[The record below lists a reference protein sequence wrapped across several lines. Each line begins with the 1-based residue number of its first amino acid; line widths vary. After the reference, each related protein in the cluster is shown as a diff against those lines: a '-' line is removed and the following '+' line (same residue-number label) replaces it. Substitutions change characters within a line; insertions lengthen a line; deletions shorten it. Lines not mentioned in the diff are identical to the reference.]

1 MSKTLNVWLISGET
15 SGDMYGAEIAAALR
29 RLAGTDGCGINIS
42 GMGGIRMREAGVEL
56 LADSTELGVVGV
68 AEVVKHLFTFF
79 AIFRRLVRRAE
90 ADRPD
95 AVVMIDYPGFN
106 LELAKAMWKRGIPV
120 IWFVSPQVWTWKKYR
135 IFKLEKYCR
144 KMLVIFPFEVEVY
157 GVTRLD
163 TEFVGH
169 PLLEMVDARRD
180 PSIVRDRNLV
190 LLLPGSRDMEVSRLL
205 IPMLDSAAELVKRH
219 SELRFVL
226 TAPRPKIYEKCRAI
240 CARYREKHPESPEID
255 VLLGGTAEFQQ
266 RAVAG
271 IAASGT
277 VTVESAIAGLPL
289 VVVYKMNLFTILLAA
304 VLVKLYRGF
313 FTMVNVILNRE
324 AFEEFIQYEVKS
336 ANIVPALERI
346 LPGGS
351 RREQVEK
358 DMAELRGE
366 LSPDGKTNA
375 LECCAE
381 KIYRT
386 IQAEGK
392 TE

>member
-1 MSKTLNVWLISGET
+1 MSDTLNVWLISGET
-15 SGDMYGAEIAAALR
+15 SGDMYGAEIAAGLR
-29 RLAGTDGCGINIS
+29 KLAAADRRDIRIS

-90 ADRPD
+90 CDRPD

-106 LELAKAMWKRGIPV
+106 LEFAKAMWKRDIPV

-157 GVTRLD
+157 GVTKLD

-180 PSIVRDRNLV
+180 PAIVRDPDLV

-205 IPMLDSAAELVKRH
+205 VPMLDSAAELVKRRPN
-219 SELRFVL
+219 LRFVL
-226 TAPRPKIYEKCRAI
+226 TAPRPKIYEKCRVI
-240 CARYREKHPESPEID
+240 CENYRKKHPASPEID
-255 VLLGGTAEFQQ
+255 VRLGGTAEFQQ
-266 RAVAG
+266 RAAAG

-351 RREQVEK
+351 RREQVEN
-358 DMAELRGE
+358 DMAELRRE
-366 LSPDGKTNA
+366 LAPGGRNNA

-381 KIYRT
+381 KIYQT
-386 IQAEGK
+386 LQAEGK
-392 TE
+392 AK